1 MRKLL
6 FIIVSILI
14 ISGCKS
20 REEKAVELIKKD
32 LLSQHDLSGYE
43 AVETKIDSAFI
54 SAHTDSIILNL
65 ANRINTRI
73 TDEAELYLLKLK
85 EKESLINLFKTS
97 GLTNSDELFIQAA
110 YEFKDYSDKLSAC
123 YKTMQLDQD
132 SIIER
137 AKTLS
142 KDFSGWQVSHA
153 FKFNG
158 DDGESYTAD
167 YIYVFDKDFNKI
179 LYSANINDE
188 NYISVKSLIDEALDM
203 DNNNVKTQVDETR
216 EEL

>member
-1 MRKLL
+1 MKKLL
-6 FIIVSILI
+6 LIIVSIFI

-20 REEKAVELIKKD
+20 REEKTAELIKKD
-32 LLSQHDLSGYE
+32 LLSQHNISGYE

-203 DNNNVKTQVDETR
+203 DNNNVKTQIDETR

>member
-1 MRKLL
+1 MKKLL
-6 FIIVSILI
+6 FIIVSIFI

-20 REEKAVELIKKD
+20 REEKAAELIKKD
-32 LLSQHDLSGYE
+32 LLSQHNISGYE

>member
-1 MRKLL
+1 MKKLL
-6 FIIVSILI
+6 LIIVSIFI

-20 REEKAVELIKKD
+20 REEKAAELIKKD
-32 LLSQHDLSGYE
+32 LLSQHNISGYE

-203 DNNNVKTQVDETR
+203 DNNNVKTQIDETR

>member
-1 MRKLL
+1 MKKLL
-6 FIIVSILI
+6 LIIVSIFI

-20 REEKAVELIKKD
+20 REEKAAELIKKD
-32 LLSQHDLSGYE
+32 LLSQHNISGYE
-43 AVETKIDSAFI
+43 DVETKIDSAFI

-203 DNNNVKTQVDETR
+203 DNNNVKTQIDETR

>member
-1 MRKLL
+1 MKKLL
-6 FIIVSILI
+6 LIIVSIFI

-20 REEKAVELIKKD
+20 REEKAAELIKKD
-32 LLSQHDLSGYE
+32 LLSQHNISGYE

-203 DNNNVKTQVDETR
+203 DNTNVKTQIDETR

>member
-1 MRKLL
+1 MKKLL
-6 FIIVSILI
+6 LIIVSIFI

-20 REEKAVELIKKD
+20 REEKAAELIKKD
-32 LLSQHDLSGYE
+32 LLSQHNISGYE

-97 GLTNSDELFIQAA
+97 ELTNSDELFIQAA

-203 DNNNVKTQVDETR
+203 DNNNVKTQIDETR

>member
-6 FIIVSILI
+6 FIIASILI

>member
-1 MRKLL
+1 
-6 FIIVSILI
+6 
-14 ISGCKS
+14 
-20 REEKAVELIKKD
+20 
-32 LLSQHDLSGYE
+32 
-43 AVETKIDSAFI
+43 
-54 SAHTDSIILNL
+54 
-65 ANRINTRI
+65 
-73 TDEAELYLLKLK
+73 
-85 EKESLINLFKTS
+85 
-97 GLTNSDELFIQAA
+97 
-110 YEFKDYSDKLSAC
+110 
-123 YKTMQLDQD
+123 MQLDQD

-203 DNNNVKTQVDETR
+203 DNNNVKTQIDETR

>member
-1 MRKLL
+1 MKKLL
-6 FIIVSILI
+6 LIIVSIFI

-20 REEKAVELIKKD
+20 REEKAAELIKKD
-32 LLSQHDLSGYE
+32 LLSQHNISGYE

-179 LYSANINDE
+179 LYSANDE

-203 DNNNVKTQVDETR
+203 DNNNVKTQIDETR

>member
-1 MRKLL
+1 MKKLL
-6 FIIVSILI
+6 FIIVSIFI

-20 REEKAVELIKKD
+20 REEKAAELIKKD
-32 LLSQHDLSGYE
+32 LLSQHNISGYE

-203 DNNNVKTQVDETR
+203 DNNNVKTQIDETR

>member
-85 EKESLINLFKTS
+85 EKESLINLFKIS

>member
-1 MRKLL
+1 MKKLL
-6 FIIVSILI
+6 FIIVSIFI

-20 REEKAVELIKKD
+20 REEKAAELIKKD
-32 LLSQHDLSGYE
+32 LLSQHNISGYE

-110 YEFKDYSDKLSAC
+110 YEFKDYSDKLSIC

-203 DNNNVKTQVDETR
+203 DNNNVKTQIDETR

>member
-1 MRKLL
+1 MKKLL
-6 FIIVSILI
+6 LIIVSIFI

-20 REEKAVELIKKD
+20 REEKAAELIKKD
-32 LLSQHDLSGYE
+32 LLSQHNISGYE

-158 DDGESYTAD
+158 DDGCHSGLKRQKMSGGAWHAGPLARD
-167 YIYVFDKDFNKI
+167 H
-179 LYSANINDE
+179 
-188 NYISVKSLIDEALDM
+188 
-203 DNNNVKTQVDETR
+203 
-216 EEL
+216 

>member
-142 KDFSGWQVSHA
+142 KDFSGWQVSHS

-203 DNNNVKTQVDETR
+203 DNNSVKTQVDETS

>member
-1 MRKLL
+1 M
-6 FIIVSILI
+6 
-14 ISGCKS
+14 
-20 REEKAVELIKKD
+20 
-32 LLSQHDLSGYE
+32 SQHNISGYE

-203 DNNNVKTQVDETR
+203 DNNNVKTQIDETR

>member
-1 MRKLL
+1 MKKLL
-6 FIIVSILI
+6 LIIVSIFI

-20 REEKAVELIKKD
+20 REEKAAELIKKD
-32 LLSQHDLSGYE
+32 LLSQHNISGYE

-179 LYSANINDE
+179 SYSANINDE

-203 DNNNVKTQVDETR
+203 DNNNVKTQIDETR